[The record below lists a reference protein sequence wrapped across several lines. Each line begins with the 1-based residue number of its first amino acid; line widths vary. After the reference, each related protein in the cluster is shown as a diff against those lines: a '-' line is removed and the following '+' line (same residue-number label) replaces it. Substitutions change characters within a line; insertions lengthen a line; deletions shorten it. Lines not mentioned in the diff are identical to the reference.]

1 MRCYPDAVACC
12 LEGCAECEERLDVAP
27 AADDLDYDVQPEGGL
42 FLLGAGSIIC
52 GCMVVDS
59 QALAVDRRVPRR
71 GRRGS
76 LFIDRGV
83 LLD

>member
-1 MRCYPDAVACC
+1 M
-12 LEGCAECEERLDVAP
+12 EGCAESEEGLDVTP

-42 FLLGAGSIIC
+42 SVFGAGSMIC
-52 GCMVVDS
+52 GCMVVDR
-59 QALAVDRRVPRR
+59 QALAVDRRVLRR

-76 LFIDRGV
+76 LLVDRGV